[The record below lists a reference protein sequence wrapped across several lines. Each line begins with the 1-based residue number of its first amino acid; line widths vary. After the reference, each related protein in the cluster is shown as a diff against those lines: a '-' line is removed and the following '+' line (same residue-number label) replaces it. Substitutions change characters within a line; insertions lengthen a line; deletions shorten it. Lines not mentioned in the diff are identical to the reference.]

1 MTIILFRRKGFL
13 PIKKARDLINS
24 GISALLDLV
33 YPPLPFCPACG
44 REFTPYYPRLS
55 FCPACLERI
64 PFLLS
69 PVCPRCGRP
78 GEGNRQ
84 TGCRYCREEKR
95 RYERVKAFTLYGGYS
110 KEILQA
116 VKYNFRPDLAKAV
129 GSLMA
134 AGMENE
140 PGYDQVEAVI
150 PVPLHRRKLAA
161 RGYNQALLLAEPL
174 AAFLRAPL
182 LSGVLVRKRFTES
195 QSRLGRWERKKNVTG
210 AFQVT
215 NCQETAGKSLLLV
228 DDICTTGY
236 TLSECA
242 RVLLLAGARRVE
254 CVTAAL
260 GAPEDMRGDI

>member
-1 MTIILFRRKGFL
+1 M
-13 PIKKARDLINS
+13 PIQKARDLITG

-33 YPPLPFCPACG
+33 YPPLPLCPACG
-44 REFTPYYPRLS
+44 REFTPYYPRIH

-64 PFLLS
+64 PFLLP

-78 GEGNRQ
+78 GKGNRPV
-84 TGCRYCREEKR
+84 GCRYCRKEKH
-95 RYERVKAFTLYGGYS
+95 RYERVKAFTVYGGYI

-116 VKYNFRPDLAKAV
+116 VKYNFRPDLAGAL

-134 AGMENE
+134 AGMENDPE
-140 PGYDQVEAVI
+140 FERVEAVI

-182 LSGVLVRKRFTES
+182 LSETLVRKRFTES
-195 QSRLGRWERKKNVTG
+195 QSGLRRWERKKNVTG

-215 NCQETAGKSLLLV
+215 NCREVAGKSLLLV

-260 GAPEDMRGDI
+260 GAPEGMRGDI

>member
-1 MTIILFRRKGFL
+1 M
-13 PIKKARDLINS
+13 PIQKVKDLIN
-24 GISALLDLV
+24 GAISALLDLV
-33 YPPLPFCPACG
+33 DPPLPLCPACG
-44 REFTPYYPRLS
+44 GEFTPYYPRIH

-64 PFLLS
+64 PFLLP

-78 GEGNRQ
+78 GEGNP
-84 TGCRYCREEKR
+84 TAGCRYCRKEKR
-95 RYERVKAFTLYGGYS
+95 RYERVKAFTVYGGYS

-116 VKYNFRPDLAKAV
+116 VKYNFRPDLARAL

-134 AGMENE
+134 AGMEND
-140 PGYDQVEAVI
+140 PGYDRVEAVI

-161 RGYNQALLLAEPL
+161 RGYNQALLLAEPI
-174 AAFLRAPL
+174 AAFLRVPL
-182 LSGVLVRKRFTES
+182 LSDTLVRRRFTES
-195 QSRLGRWERKKNVTG
+195 QSGLRRWERKKNVTG

-215 NCQETAGKSLLLV
+215 NCREVAGKSLLLV

-260 GAPEDMRGDI
+260 GAPEDLRDEM